1 VRLRRRDLL
10 RQGALAAVAGTM
22 PFVVARRARAL
33 GFGELVTDPDGTFDL
48 PPGFRYSV
56 IEVAGSAMSDG
67 YLVPHRP
74 DGMAAFPGPNG
85 SVVLMRNHE
94 LSSEIGLGAYGS
106 LPVPA
111 EAYDPGCAGGV
122 TRLVLDGTTFARV
135 SSNLVLTGTARN
147 CSGGPSPWG
156 WLSCEEST
164 QEGHGY
170 VFLCPIDAEAVVAP
184 QRIIGYGRL
193 YHEAVAIEPGT
204 NAAFL
209 TEDRSDG
216 CLYRFLPDDPS
227 TPFVG
232 KLQALAVT
240 GQPRLRTQSGL
251 VRGQTLDVHWVD
263 VGDPDST
270 SDTLRYRATDAGAAM
285 FYRGEGA
292 TESGGVIYV
301 AATFGGNTGYG
312 QIFAL
317 RPTREG
323 GTLTLLGES
332 PDPEVL
338 NGPDNL
344 AVAPWGDVIVAE
356 DGFHAY
362 RYLRG
367 ITPDGNVYDIGRS
380 LRGEL
385 AGVCFSPDGRAL
397 FVNIQDLGLTL
408 AVTGPFSDYDPNVG
422 FGGQG
427 GEGGEGA
434 GTAGTAGTSGS
445 ASITGG
451 NGSSAG
457 GSANGGS
464 ITGGNGSSAGGSAN
478 GGTGAPAAAG
488 SAGSNQ
494 GGSGGTRTGQA
505 GADGGA
511 GRGGGGGAR
520 AGSAG
525 NGARVPKPGLR
536 RDHRVDMETGG
547 GCACHVV
554 GRRPL
559 RR

>member
-10 RQGALAAVAGTM
+10 RHGAAVAVAGAM
-22 PFVVARRARAL
+22 PFVVTRRARAL
-33 GFGELVTDPDGTFDL
+33 GFGALETDPDGTFDL

-56 IEVAGSAMSDG
+56 VEVAGSAMSDG
-67 YLVPHRP
+67 YVVPYRP

-85 SVVLMRNHE
+85 SLVLMRNHE
-94 LSSEIGLGAYGS
+94 LDLEVGLGAYGS

-111 EAYDPGCAGGV
+111 DAYDPSYAGAV

-170 VFLCPIDAEAVVAP
+170 VFLCPIDAETVLPP
-184 QRIIGYGRL
+184 QRIVGYGRL

-204 NAAFL
+204 NAAYL
-209 TEDRSDG
+209 TEDRGDG
-216 CLYRFLPDDPS
+216 CLYRFLPDDPA

-251 VRGQTLDVHWVD
+251 ARGQALDVHWVD
-263 VGDPDST
+263 VGDPDSAT
-270 SDTLRYRATDAGAAM
+270 DTLRYRAADAGAAT
-285 FYRGEGA
+285 FYRAEGA
-292 TESGGVIYV
+292 TENGGVIYV

-312 QIFAL
+312 QVFAL
-317 RPTREG
+317 RPTRDG
-323 GTLTLLGES
+323 GTLTVLGES
-332 PDPEVL
+332 PGPEVL

-356 DGFHAY
+356 DGIHEY

-367 ITPDGNVYDIGRS
+367 ITPDGRVYDIGRS

-385 AGVCFSPDGRAL
+385 AGICFSPDGRAL

-408 AVTGPFSDYDPNVG
+408 AVTGPFTDYDSSSG

-427 GEGGEGA
+427 GEGGSGDAASAGVGGA
-434 GTAGTAGTSGS
+434 SGTSGI
-445 ASITGG
+445 ASTTGG
-451 NGSSAG
+451 SGSSAG
-457 GSANGGS
+457 GNANGGAGAPVTAG
-464 ITGGNGSSAGGSAN
+464 TGGRNRGGAS
-478 GGTGAPAAAG
+478 
-488 SAGSNQ
+488 
-494 GGSGGTRTGQA
+494 GSGGTRAGEADAGSGSGSGA
-505 GADGGA
+505 GAGG
-511 GRGGGGGAR
+511 R
-520 AGSAG
+520 
-525 NGARVPKPGLR
+525 GARVAKPGLR
-536 RDHRVDMETGG
+536 RDNRWDADAG

-554 GRRPL
+554 GRNAS